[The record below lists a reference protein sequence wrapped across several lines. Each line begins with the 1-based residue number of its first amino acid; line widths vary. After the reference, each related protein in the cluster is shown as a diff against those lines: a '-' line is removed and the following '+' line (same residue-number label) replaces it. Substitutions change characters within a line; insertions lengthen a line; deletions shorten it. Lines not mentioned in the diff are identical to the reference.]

1 MRIDGDATPPHRNGV
16 GLAALVAGFVAV
28 AFAFVPIIGDIVA
41 APTALCAIVLG
52 LIGLG
57 RVEDGRATNRGEAL
71 VGFVLGLLAAL
82 VVFIGFMA
90 TFV

>member
-1 MRIDGDATPPHRNGV
+1 MRTDGDVTPPHRNGV

-57 RVEDGRATNRGEAL
+57 GVL
-71 VGFVLGLLAAL
+71 VLGLLVVPIAAAIAFGPALLAAL
-82 VVFIGFMA
+82 
-90 TFV
+90 